1 MACNLNTLKETNCV
15 RRYIMCAYLYD
26 YRKINVVYQTNSGQE
41 YIRADT
47 FGQLI
52 KNIMKYYNR
61 GHINCNGE
69 NFNDYLKKIIKK
81 CGDTDKICFYY
92 IDGANGSLLGENQ
105 LIRIN
110 ENILK
115 KKLKEMKKANIILCG
130 TKEHIGRRNI
140 LKRI

>member
-1 MACNLNTLKETNCV
+1 MS
-15 RRYIMCAYLYD
+15 AYLYGYD
-26 YRKINVVYQTNSGQE
+26 KINVIYHTNSGQE
-41 YIRADT
+41 YIQAHT
-47 FGQLI
+47 FNGELI
-52 KNIMKYYNR
+52 KDIMKYYNR

-115 KKLKEMKKANIILCG
+115 KKLKEMKNANIITIG
-130 TKEHIGRRNI
+130 ANGEHIGKQKGRKARGF
-140 LKRI
+140 